1 MKGYCDMNDM
11 NNGAPTA
18 KQNVNVMTNHRYWI
32 DFNDLMKW
40 SFAVGFGLTAG
51 IVCNIAIIV
60 VAVKII
66 G

>member
-18 KQNVNVMTNHRYWI
+18 QQNVNVMTNHRYWI

-51 IVCNIAIIV
+51 IACNIALIV
-60 VAVKII
+60 AAVKII

>member
-1 MKGYCDMNDM
+1 MSDI

-18 KQNVNVMTNHRYWI
+18 KNVNVMTNHRYWI

-51 IVCNIAIIV
+51 IACNIAIIV
-60 VAVKII
+60 AAVKII